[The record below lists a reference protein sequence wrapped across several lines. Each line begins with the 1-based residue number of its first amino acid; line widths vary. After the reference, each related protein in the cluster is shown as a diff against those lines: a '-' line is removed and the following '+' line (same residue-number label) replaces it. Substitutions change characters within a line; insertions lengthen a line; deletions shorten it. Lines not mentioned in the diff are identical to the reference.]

1 MNDVLSCWLGFRV
14 RALGPRSRVL
24 GLRLRLMCAEWF
36 GMSVI
41 GGKFDKNICGG
52 EGDDVREMHCFSVVV
67 RFGYCTGFNDI

>member
-1 MNDVLSCWLGFRV
+1 
-14 RALGPRSRVL
+14 
-24 GLRLRLMCAEWF
+24 
-36 GMSVI
+36 MSVI